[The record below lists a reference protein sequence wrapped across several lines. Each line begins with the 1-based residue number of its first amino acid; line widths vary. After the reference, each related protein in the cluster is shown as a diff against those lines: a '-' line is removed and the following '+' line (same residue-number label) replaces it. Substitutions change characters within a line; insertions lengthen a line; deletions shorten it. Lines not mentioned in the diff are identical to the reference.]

1 MAKKKKPTPE
11 EEAKIQLEEAKK
23 NQVKIDS
30 IDSSNL
36 LSAAPTQVTTSR
48 TPSEGIVLNGNTWT
62 PNKMVTDPVG
72 ARKDAAASIEA
83 AESVVK
89 PRTIQDIFNEHKQNA
104 IKEQTNAQKMQQYY
118 ALADVLKSF
127 GQMGGGMIGG
137 ALNGKMVDSMPNVGE
152 YKESRGYINAF
163 ENAKKAKDR
172 LRELDNMEYQLAL
185 VNDDRTWKQQ
195 QAALDREFRSKEQQL
210 ARDWDVKFFD
220 YKTKIEQ
227 AIADKN
233 LAAQQKWQ
241 KELMAD
247 KQAYK
252 LELAKIRG
260 DYELKARRI
269 SAYSGG
275 RGGKNT
281 PEPHTIVFEDNT
293 TLDMTPSAYKAL
305 FARYENSPF
314 GADDF
319 VNEENFNEW
328 VRKNK
333 STVVSF
339 NDVYTKKP
347 QTPATPPANNA
358 GTNTGATNTEEVDY
372 SQYKKKGKNRK

>member
-1 MAKKKKPTPE
+1 MAKKKKLTPE
-11 EEAKIQLEEAKK
+11 EEAKIQLDEAKK
-23 NQVKIDS
+23 NQVKIDN
-30 IDSSNL
+30 IDSSDV
-36 LSAAPTQVTTSR
+36 LSTAPTQVTTSR

-195 QAALDREFRSKEQQL
+195 QAALEREYRMQEKALDQKWQMIFY
-210 ARDWDVKFFD
+210 D
-220 YKTKIEQ
+220 YQKKIEQ
-227 AIADKN
+227 AIADRDFARRAHLQKE
-233 LAAQQKWQ
+233 LQAAQQAHEMEKT
-241 KELMAD
+241 
-247 KQAYK
+247 
-252 LELAKIRG
+252 KISG
-260 DYELKARRI
+260 DYSLKARRI
-269 SAYSGG
+269 SAYSG
-275 RGGKNT
+275 RGYSPKTKTRTIDFIDDSKITVSEDDYQRIQDYFIGGTYGNEDEEITNKNIKKFIRENPDIIKEFLGLDTNSTNETTQTWT
-281 PEPHTIVFEDNT
+281 PPQRDYI
-293 TLDMTPSAYKAL
+293 L
-305 FARYENSPF
+305 NSPNPF
-314 GADDF
+314 EGEDADLSRWLD
-319 VNEENFNEW
+319 
-328 VRKNK
+328 K
-333 STVVSF
+333 
-339 NDVYTKKP
+339 
-347 QTPATPPANNA
+347 
-358 GTNTGATNTEEVDY
+358 
-372 SQYKKKGKNRK
+372 